1 MEFKCIYKSLVG
13 IYLFNCYFER
23 DGGLE
28 CEVLVIIFFHLYRE
42 ILYDL
47 DLKRTNSGW
56 VR

>member
-1 MEFKCIYKSLVG
+1 MEFKCIYKSLIG

-23 DGGLE
+23 DGGLK
-28 CEVLVIIFFHLYRE
+28 CEVLVILFFHLYRE